1 MSRGT
6 VVPAIAPPSAAP
18 DQTRLAR
25 WGAWIASHPLRVLAT
40 WVMVLVL
47 AVIFFG
53 QFATNLRGN
62 ASRTAGSDSAAAA
75 DLLRASF
82 PHAARE
88 TDLVVLHSD
97 AVSVQDPEFRQ
108 LVGTAID
115 RYTGAGRVG
124 TVSNPYDQPETSISA
139 DGHTA
144 LIEVGIAGDDV
155 SEAQAAAEP
164 LGELAQELSTTRIEV
179 YFTGRTPLDAATVER
194 GNEDLARAERIGLP
208 VAALVL
214 LVAFG
219 SVVAATVPLVL
230 GLASVLTTFGVLGTI
245 SHLVTFDTFVQS
257 AVSMIGIA
265 LGIDYCLFMVTR
277 FREELARAGDHGR
290 PARAALIGTV
300 TATAGRAVLY
310 SGTTVMISL
319 SGLFLVRSATVRAT
333 TLGMMIAVLVMMA
346 VALTL
351 LPAVLAL
358 LGPRVNR
365 LALPWLRRSMAHPD
379 EQRSAWARL
388 ASVSMRRPVLV
399 TAVAV
404 AALTLLALPA
414 FGLRYGA
421 DTSPGASR
429 DTPAGK
435 GMTRISEAFAPGVI
449 APIDIVVSTAGGP
462 MSDRDL
468 RTVADLTAMA
478 RHAPGV
484 TTVSSVTDLLD
495 QRAGGHGLAQ
505 LTAVRSAA
513 PGSLDSIVD
522 GSGRTTVITVVP
534 AAGPES
540 EAAQSLVHL
549 LRADAGRAL
558 SGTGLSAHVG
568 GVPADLADIITE
580 NDRATPL
587 VIGVVLAASWLL
599 LLRAF
604 RSLLLPVKAIVMNL
618 FSVGAAFGL
627 MVLVFQDGHGA
638 GLLGVDR
645 VGFIQVMIPMM
656 AFALVFGLSMDYE
669 VFMLTRMRESWQR
682 GRDNQVAVRTGIV
695 RTAPVITAAAAIM
708 IVVFISFTFTRLV
721 DLKQLGFMLAVAVF
735 IDATV
740 IRLFLV
746 PALMR
751 LMGGWNW
758 WLPRWLD
765 RPARLRGR

>member
-1 MSRGT
+1 MSRAT
-6 VVPAIAPPSAAP
+6 LAP
-18 DQTRLAR
+18 DTSPPTPAQDRTRLAR
-25 WGAWIASHPLRVLAT
+25 WGAWIARHPVRVLAA
-40 WVMVLVL
+40 WVVVLIL
-47 AVIFFG
+47 AVIFVG
-53 QFATNLRGN
+53 QFTSNLRGN
-62 ASRTAGSDSAAAA
+62 ATGTSGSDSAAAA
-75 DLLRASF
+75 ELLDASF

-97 AVSVQDPEFRQ
+97 EVTAQDAEFRR

-115 RYTGAGRVG
+115 RYAGAPGVG
-124 TVSNPYDQPETSISA
+124 AVSNPYDKPETSVSA

-144 LIEVGIAGDDV
+144 LIEVGITGDASDA
-155 SEAQAAAEP
+155 EAAAEP
-164 LGELAQELSTTRIEV
+164 LGELAQDLSTGRIEV
-179 YFTGRTPLDAATVER
+179 YFTGRAPLDAAAVER

-214 LVAFG
+214 LIAFG
-219 SVVAATVPLVL
+219 SVVAAAVPLIL
-230 GLASVLTTFGVLGTI
+230 GLASVLTTLGFLGVM
-245 SHLVTFDTFVQS
+245 SRLVTFDTFVQS

-265 LGIDYCLFMVTR
+265 LGIDYCLFIVTR
-277 FREELARAGDHGR
+277 FREEMARADDHSR
-290 PARAALIGTV
+290 QARAIAIGTV

-319 SGLFLVRSATVRAT
+319 SGLYLVRSATVRAT
-333 TLGMMIAVLVMMA
+333 TLGMMTAVVVMMA
-346 VALTL
+346 VAVIL

-379 EQRSAWARL
+379 EERSAWARL
-388 ASVSMRRPVLV
+388 ASVSMRRPLLV
-399 TAVAV
+399 AAVAV

-421 DTSPGASR
+421 DTSPGATR

-449 APIDIVVSTAGGP
+449 APIDVVVTRAAGTL
-462 MSDRDL
+462 SERDL
-468 RTVADLTAMA
+468 QTVADLSATA
-478 RHAPGV
+478 RREPGV
-484 TTVSSVTDLLD
+484 AAVSSLTDVLD
-495 QRAGGHGLAQ
+495 QRAGGHGPAQ
-505 LTAVRSAA
+505 LAAVRSAA
-513 PGSLDSIVD
+513 PDRIDSIVD
-522 GSGRTTVITVVP
+522 NDGRTTVITVVP
-534 AAGPES
+534 VAGPDS
-540 EAAQSLVHL
+540 EAAHRLVDQ
-549 LRADAGRAL
+549 LRADAGRVL

-568 GVPADLADIITE
+568 GVPADLADVITE

-618 FSVGAAFGL
+618 FSVGVAFGA

-645 VGFIQVMIPMM
+645 VGFIQVMVPLV

-669 VFMLTRMRESWQR
+669 VFMLSRMREAWQR
-682 GRDNQVAVRTGIV
+682 DGDNRAAVRTGIV

-708 IVVFISFTFTRLV
+708 IVVFGSFTFTRLV
-721 DLKQLGFMLAVAVF
+721 DLKQLGFMLAVAVL

-751 LMGGWNW
+751 LMGRWNW

-765 RPARLRGR
+765 RPARLRP